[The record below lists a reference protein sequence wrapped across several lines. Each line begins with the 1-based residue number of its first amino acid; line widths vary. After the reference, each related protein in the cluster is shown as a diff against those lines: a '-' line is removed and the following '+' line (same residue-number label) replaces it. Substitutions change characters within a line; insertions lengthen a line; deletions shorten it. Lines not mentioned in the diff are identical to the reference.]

1 MIAVKREVAARQ
13 KDKLRQVFRGANVKL
28 GNWRQVTVQN
38 IVYHC
43 VETRVLIFRTHTE
56 KCTVTACRTIEISAK
71 EATFFMATQVMRI
84 TLKAYDHELVDASAK
99 KIIETV
105 KKNGS
110 QVSGPVPLPTKKE
123 VVTIL
128 RAVHKYK
135 DSREQFE
142 QRTHKRLID
151 IMTPTQKTVDAL
163 QRLEMPA
170 GVYIDIKM
178 K

>member
-1 MIAVKREVAARQ
+1 
-13 KDKLRQVFRGANVKL
+13 
-28 GNWRQVTVQN
+28 
-38 IVYHC
+38 
-43 VETRVLIFRTHTE
+43 
-56 KCTVTACRTIEISAK
+56 
-71 EATFFMATQVMRI
+71 MASQVMRI
-84 TLKAYDHELVDASAK
+84 TLKAYDHKLVDASAK

-110 QVSGPVPLPTKKE
+110 QVSGPVPLPTKRE

-128 RAVHKYK
+128 RATILRATHKYK

-163 QRLEMPA
+163 SRLEMPA

-178 K
+178 KNK